1 MRLLPSSPADNAV
14 DLHSRLSQCSRV
26 KPQKTTKPAS
36 LATGVASVGTR
47 MVEKYRPRTSR
58 LSDAE
63 RQKLMERGMQIIYG
77 KPVEAASNHRR

>member
-1 MRLLPSSPADNAV
+1 MC
-14 DLHSRLSQCSRV
+14 LSHCVRV

-36 LATGVASVGTR
+36 LATGVASIGTR

-77 KPVEAASNHRR
+77 QPAEAASNHRR